1 MNTLVLKYLE
11 DSCKNFKD
19 KVAFS
24 DELKSITFEQTK
36 HKALCISDEII
47 NKLGIT
53 NNKGILIFLP
63 KNVEAIVSMLG
74 IIYSGNFYT
83 PTNVDFPCK
92 KIESIIEA
100 LNPSLIITD
109 SINRTKLL
117 DLGIKEELLICLDL
131 INFDKSVDELK
142 NNTKNAIDTDII
154 YTYFTSGSTGTPKGV
169 TINHKNVI
177 DYIDWACD
185 KFPIDETTI
194 FGNQS
199 ALYFDITTQDIY
211 ATLKKASTMVIIPEK
226 LFAFP
231 IKAVE
236 FIKERNINFLYWVP
250 SAYINLVNFK
260 SLESITL
267 DKVNSIMFGGEVMP
281 VKHLNYLKDKLPN
294 LNFIANVYGPTE
306 ATVNSTYYIVDRDFK
321 DEESLP
327 LGYAIENKR
336 VLILD
341 ENDNLITQQNQMG
354 EICVL
359 GTSLSSGYYRN
370 PQRTQESFVQNP
382 LHNDYN
388 DIMYRTGDLALFNE
402 EGLLVFCGRK
412 DNQIKHL
419 GYRIE
424 LGEIETAVLSLEEID
439 NCMSFYNS
447 AKRNIV
453 LLYVANHPDFDDKK
467 LKLALMNILPKYMV
481 PTKYHKL
488 NELAINANGKIDR
501 MLLKNQY
508 S

>member
-11 DSCKNFKD
+11 ESCKNFKD
-19 KVAFS
+19 KVAFI
-24 DELKSITFEQTK
+24 DENNSATFGQIK
-36 HKALCISDEII
+36 HKALSISDEII
-47 NKLGIT
+47 NRLGYT
-53 NNKGILIFLP
+53 SNKGILIFLP
-63 KNVEAIVSMLG
+63 KSIDSISSILG
-74 IIYSGNFYT
+74 IVYSGNFYT

-92 KIESIIEA
+92 KIENIIET

-109 SINRTKLL
+109 TLNKNKLIN
-117 DLGIKEELLICLDL
+117 LGIGDEKIICLDL
-131 INFDKSVDELK
+131 IDFSKSINNLK
-142 NNTKNAIDTDII
+142 NNINNAIDTDIV

-169 TINHKNVI
+169 TINHKNII

-211 ATLKKASTMVIIPEK
+211 ATLKKAATMVIIPEK

-260 SLESITL
+260 SLESISL
-267 DKVNSIMFGGEVMP
+267 DKIKSIMFGGEVMP
-281 VKHLNYLKDKLPN
+281 VKHLNYLKKKLPN

-306 ATVNSTYYIVDRDFK
+306 ATVNSTYYIIEKDFK
-321 DEESLP
+321 DEESLA
-327 LGYAIENKR
+327 LGHVIENKR
-336 VLILD
+336 ILILD
-341 ENDNLITQQNQMG
+341 ENDNLITEQNKMG
-354 EICVL
+354 EICIL
-359 GTSLSSGYYRN
+359 GTSLSSGYYKN
-370 PQRTQESFVQNP
+370 PEKTKESFVQNP
-382 LHNDYN
+382 LHDDYT
-388 DIMYRTGDLALFNE
+388 DIMYRTGDLAIYNE
-402 EGLLVFCGRK
+402 NNLLIFCGRK

-424 LGEIETAVLSLEEID
+424 LGEIETAALSLEEID
-439 NCMSFYNS
+439 NCMSFYDS

-453 LLYVANHPDFDDKK
+453 LLYVSNNQDFDNKK
-467 LKLALMNILPKYMV
+467 LKLALTNILPKYMI

-488 NELAINANGKIDR
+488 EELAINTNGKIDR
-501 MLLKNQY
+501 MLLKKQY